1 MEYYPKRKI
10 TNENTLYK
18 KSLVLGLN
26 KGRCK
31 FTTSDFPSENP
42 RMQTRN
48 HSYTKTLVVI

>member
-48 HSYTKTLVVI
+48 HSYPKTLVVI